1 MVPPRF
7 ELGSR
12 EPESHMLP
20 LHHGT
25 FSSYKS
31 CLPFTIVN
39 CSFQYSVLP
48 LYIPP
53 TLSSIIQTQ
62 DAPLFIHHPFFLY
75 TPRYA
80 LYLQDTF
87 ILSTFP
93 FSKKTPPVGLEPTT
107 LRFKA
112 ARSTDWARKALT
124 MSSWFFFPIQLP
136 YHLPTLLLPFT
147 YFIWQRGR
155 VV

>member
-1 MVPPRF
+1 MSLSTFSILPRYFSDSSTSFLLLFHMTTWPSGLRRVTRNHFSSGGVGSNPAVVVFCRLFCFLNTIIVQKMVPPRF

-39 CSFQYSVLP
+39 YSFQYSVPP

-53 TLSSIIQTQ
+53 TLSSII
-62 DAPLFIHHPFFLY
+62 
-75 TPRYA
+75 
-80 LYLQDTF
+80 
-87 ILSTFP
+87 
-93 FSKKTPPVGLEPTT
+93 
-107 LRFKA
+107 
-112 ARSTDWARKALT
+112 
-124 MSSWFFFPIQLP
+124 
-136 YHLPTLLLPFT
+136 
-147 YFIWQRGR
+147 
-155 VV
+155 